1 MGEQTLELR
10 FRNDLG
16 RTIAIR
22 VLNPREDVTAEEISG
37 VMDVLMENNVFA
49 GAVQALEAKI
59 DARIVSR
66 AVETI
71 IV

>member
-1 MGEQTLELR
+1 MDRTLELR
-10 FRNDLG
+10 FRNEFG
-16 RTIAIR
+16 RTVAIR
-22 VLNPREDVTAEEISG
+22 ILNPREDLTAEDISG

-49 GAVQALEAKI
+49 GAVQMLEAKV

-71 IV
+71 NV